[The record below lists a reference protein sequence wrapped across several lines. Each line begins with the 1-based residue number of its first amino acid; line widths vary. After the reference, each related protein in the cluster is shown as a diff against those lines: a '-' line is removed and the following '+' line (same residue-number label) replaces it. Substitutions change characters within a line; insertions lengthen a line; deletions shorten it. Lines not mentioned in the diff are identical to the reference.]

1 MPLKLYTDGHIA
13 NAIVKQLRE
22 RNVDVV
28 RCEEVGLKDADDIDH
43 LNYAIREQRTIVT
56 QDADFLRYH
65 TQFQSEGKQ
74 HFGII
79 RINSD
84 SIGDIGYVVNELHF
98 LHEAIESEAANLEND
113 VYNRVRFI

>member
-22 RNVDVV
+22 RSVDVV

-43 LNYAIREQRTIVT
+43 LNYAIREQRTIIT

-65 TQFQSEGKQ
+65 AQFQSEGSNIS
-74 HFGII
+74 GLYA
-79 RINSD
+79 
-84 SIGDIGYVVNELHF
+84 SIPIVLATLVMW
-98 LHEAIESEAANLEND
+98 
-113 VYNRVRFI
+113 